1 MVRRI
6 LVLFSLG
13 ALLVS
18 GCGYKGPLVLPD
30 EAVTATATTDKDDKK
45 KTP

>member
-1 MVRRI
+1 MVGRI

-30 EAVTATATTDKDDKK
+30 VATTATTTTNKDDKK